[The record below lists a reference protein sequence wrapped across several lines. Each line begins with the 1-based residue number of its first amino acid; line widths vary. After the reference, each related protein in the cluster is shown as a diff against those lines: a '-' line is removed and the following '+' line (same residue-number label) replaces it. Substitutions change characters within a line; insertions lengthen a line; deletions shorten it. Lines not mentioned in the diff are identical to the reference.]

1 MLKTRKPASKL
12 ILMRKKNVYGPY
24 FQRTSKVAMVKSVGN
39 AVESGKIP

>member
-1 MLKTRKPASKL
+1 MLKTRKPTSNL

-24 FQRTSKVAMVKSVGN
+24 FQQTTKAVMAKSVGN